1 MGKKWDADDIELDF
15 LADDRE
21 GPLKIFLK
29 PLKIIIADDDAEVH
43 SVTKIMLKDFVFE
56 GKSLVFI
63 DTFSG
68 AETEKALAE
77 NPDTAVLFLD
87 VVMEEN
93 HSGLKVV
100 EYLRKVLKNE
110 ITRIIL
116 RTGQPGEAPEGQ
128 VIRDYDINDYRLK
141 TDMTLQ
147 RLNASLFTAL
157 RNYRDLTKIEK
168 SRKGLEKIIKASGN
182 LFTHTSIDEFF
193 TSILNQLGSFY
204 HEDAELIYIRD
215 ENVPAE
221 GFVTLDSH
229 NAPTIVAATD
239 KYKDLIGKSLK
250 EIDHLKEIYTWVK
263 YHDDGRQEINHV
275 NNGLI
280 IKKSGRNSL
289 NNYIFI
295 EGNQNL
301 YDIDLINLFM
311 TNYSVALDN
320 FILNSMIS
328 NTQKEI
334 IMTFGKVIEKHFD
347 DTDSH
352 VRRISDMMYKFAILN
367 NFSYTESEMLKIAST
382 MHDIGKIS
390 IPDAILKKPAKLTPD
405 EFEIIKTH
413 ALVGYQ
419 ILCESNLDIL
429 KLAAEIALNHHEKW
443 DGTGYPNGLR
453 GRSIPLSAR
462 IMSIIDVFDAMTHKR
477 CYKDPESITVV
488 VAYLVQ
494 NKGKHFDP
502 GLVDIFIRNLE
513 EITAGDDLDMI

>member
-1 MGKKWDADDIELDF
+1 MSKKWDTDNLGLDF
-15 LADDRE
+15 FADERE
-21 GPLKIFLK
+21 PLKQIFLK
-29 PLKIIIADDDAEVH
+29 PLKIMIADDDTEVH
-43 SVTKIMLKDFVFE
+43 SITKIMLKDFVFE
-56 GKSLVFI
+56 GKPLSFI
-63 DTFSG
+63 DTYSG
-68 AETEKALAE
+68 AETEQSLKE

-93 HSGLKVV
+93 RSGLKVV
-100 EYLRKVLKNE
+100 EYLRKDLKNE

-116 RTGQPGEAPEGQ
+116 RTGQPGEAPESQ
-128 VIRDYDINDYRLK
+128 IIRDYDINDYRLK

-147 RLNASLFTAL
+147 RLNASLLTAL

-168 SRKGLEKIIKASGN
+168 SRNGLEKIIKASGH
-182 LFTHTSIDEFF
+182 LFTHSSMDEFF

-204 HEDAELIYIRD
+204 HEDAELIYIR
-215 ENVPAE
+215 EEHLPTE
-221 GFVTLDSH
+221 GFVTLDNH

-239 KYKDLIGKSLK
+239 KYKDLIGKSLR
-250 EIDHLKEIYTWVK
+250 EIDQLKEIYDWVK
-263 YHDDGRQEINHV
+263 YHDDGLQEINHI

-280 IKKSGRNSL
+280 IKKSGKNSI

-295 EGNQNL
+295 EGNQSL

-320 FILNSMIS
+320 FILNSMITS
-328 NTQKEI
+328 TQKEI

-352 VRRISDMMYKFAILN
+352 VRRISDMMYKFALLN
-367 NFSYTESEMLKIAST
+367 NFSYAESEMLKIAST

-390 IPDAILKKPAKLTPD
+390 IPDAILKKPGRLTPE

-443 DGTGYPNGLR
+443 DGSGYPNGLKE
-453 GRSIPLSAR
+453 RSIPLSAR
-462 IMSIIDVFDAMTHKR
+462 MMSLLDVFDAMTHKR
-477 CYKDPESITVV
+477 CYKDPEPVATV

-502 GLVDIFIRNLE
+502 SLVDVFIRHLE
-513 EITAGDDLDMI
+513 EITAGDDLDIL